1 MRFFSFILFF
11 LMLPKG
17 NAQTVLT
24 WEDLS
29 DGIFWES
36 HTPNALI
43 PGFEK
48 ATFSAKLRALEG
60 KKITITGYLL
70 VLDGRQSVYLLSKNP
85 MASCFFC
92 GNGGPE
98 SVLDLQFAEKT
109 SFKMDELLSV
119 EGTFHM
125 NGTNPNAA
133 YYQIKNANAV
143 SFK

>member
-1 MRFFSFILFF
+1 MRVFAVIVFF
-11 LMLPKG
+11 LMAAEG
-17 NAQTVLT
+17 RTQTTLT

-48 ATFSAKLRALEG
+48 ATFSARLRALEG
-60 KKITITGYLL
+60 KKISITGYLL
-70 VLDGRQSVYLLSKNP
+70 VLDGKQSIYLLSKNP

-98 SVLDLQFAEKT
+98 SIVDLQFDKKV
-109 SFKMDELLSV
+109 SYGMDALLSV
-119 EGTFHM
+119 EGTFHL
-125 NGTNPNAA
+125 NGNDPNAS
-133 YYQIKNANAV
+133 YYRIENANAV